1 MYYMAGKKR
10 RLEDPDVLS
19 DSVHAFLGSVLG
31 TTGLYSENASH
42 FTPQQRQKIETLTEV
57 LESDIQKE
65 IKGVN
70 NRLTALEMWQK
81 HYATEV
87 QSSKDNL
94 RALKKELTETH
105 LPNAETRINKSMKG
119 YADSLFDQNH
129 KYKTRNAEEIHRLE
143 KLIHSRSTPGTYND
157 VGNQFASLNMRP

>member
-1 MYYMAGKKR
+1 MAGKRR

-70 NRLTALEMWQK
+70 NRLTALETWQK
-81 HYATEV
+81 HCATEV

-119 YADSLFDQNH
+119 YAESLFDQTS
-129 KYKTRNAEEIHRLE
+129 KYKKRNAEEILRLE
-143 KLIHSRSTPGTYND
+143 KLIHSSRSTPAYTD
-157 VGNQFASLNMRP
+157 VGNHFAALNMR